1 MTSPR
6 VADPRKGQED
16 AFFAEQDAILLR
28 RMRQKDER
36 ASMREALAAASGLQ
50 DDDTLHVLLDAGVE
64 PQTLGAFALLPVAV
78 VAWADGHLAHE
89 ERMAALAAAERCGLA
104 RGEAGW
110 RLLQRWLVREPS
122 PALVAAWKAYMQ
134 AQAQRLDEAAW
145 QTRKQDVLSSAR
157 AVAKA
162 VGGFLGVGS
171 GISDTERSVLRRVE
185 DALAD

>member
-6 VADPRKGQED
+6 VVDPRKGQED

-36 ASMREALAAASGLQ
+36 TSMREALAAASGLR
-50 DDDTLHVLLDAGVE
+50 DDDTLEVLLDARVE
-64 PQTLGAFALLPVAV
+64 PQTLEAFALLPMAA

-89 ERMAALAAAERCGLA
+89 ERTAALAAAERCGLV

-110 RLLQRWLVREPS
+110 RLLERWLVREPS
-122 PALVAAWKAYMQ
+122 PALISAWEAYMQ
-134 AQAQRLDEAAW
+134 AQAQHLDEAAW
-145 QTRKQDVLSSAR
+145 YKLKQDVLSNAR

-162 VGGFLGVGS
+162 AGGFLGLGS
-171 GISDTERSVLRRVE
+171 GISDRERSVLRRVE